1 MSSTD
6 SQITR
11 FVRIGFEIGPAEL
24 QDWAVST
31 EQATVDE
38 IKKSAS
44 PGSSPGTILHKSEE
58 RSSRVLSAVKHSNP
72 TSLSVFVV
80 ISKLGRVYLKRAR
93 KRYEKQCLQTK

>member
-1 MSSTD
+1 M
-6 SQITR
+6 
-11 FVRIGFEIGPAEL
+11 FEIGPAEL

-58 RSSRVLSAVKHSNP
+58 RSSRVFSAVKHSNP
-72 TSLSVFVV
+72 TSLSVFVVV

-93 KRYEKQCLQTK
+93 KRYEKQCLQNK